1 VKAMNDEE
9 KRALAL
15 LCRATHEIGDSLVLL
30 AAGGAE
36 LTQEKRAE
44 LLARAMAG
52 ELRGSRP
59 PARSRNEPRN
69 GPPRNGPPPPV
80 LNLSS
85 RTAAPPRCRVIYFCC
100 MNGPTLDPDRQ
111 RTVSVVRVASLLESC

>member
-85 RTAAPPRCRVIYFCC
+85 RTAAPPRCRVHPGTW
-100 MNGPTLDPDRQ
+100 NGPTLDPDRQ
-111 RTVSVVRVASLLESC
+111 RTVSAGSRCVTP